1 MSYCFLCVFES
12 KAGIGADRKELPV
25 MENTHAHT
33 HVSHIPLVCVDSWW
47 VGGKTE
53 EQLSLRRKKGREVG
67 AVGWEGGDYIH
78 LEMEKDEK
86 NRKDICI

>member
-12 KAGIGADRKELPV
+12 KAGIGADRKELAV
-25 MENTHAHT
+25 MENTHTHT
-33 HVSHIPLVCVDSWW
+33 RFSHTSSLEDSWW

-67 AVGWEGGDYIH
+67 AVEWEGGDYIH